1 MKLPTALLISV
12 LLQFVYCSAR
22 AQLARV
28 GKVLDGDTFWVGDSF
43 KVRLIGVGAPEL
55 SDIFGL
61 DAQRFLVGLVE
72 NKTVELIPDNQSAD
86 KDVYGRLLRYA
97 KLGSI
102 DINRE
107 MISQGYATAFLKYRF
122 DRKDDYRAAQHD
134 AMRNGRGMWAGNIQA
149 EQKNSDSDSHPM
161 VASPKVYLLASLALL
176 LIVLAIFYSIK
187 K

>member
-1 MKLPTALLISV
+1 MKLPTALLISL
-12 LLQFVYCSAR
+12 LLQLAYCSAR
-22 AQLARV
+22 AQFVRV

-61 DAQRFLVGLVE
+61 DAQSFLVGLIE
-72 NKTVELIPDNQSAD
+72 NKTVELIADNQSAD
-86 KDVYGRLLRYA
+86 KDVHGRLLRYV
-97 KLGSI
+97 KLGGV

-122 DRKDDYRAAQHD
+122 DRKDDYRAAQND
-134 AMRNGRGMWAGNIQA
+134 AMRSGRGMWARNIQP
-149 EQKNSDSDSHPM
+149 EQKNSDNDSHSI
-161 VASPKVYLLASLALL
+161 ASPKVYLLGSLALL